1 MVQTS
6 ADPLVLQKSLEK
18 KREILHAASRVF
30 RRRGLQSTG
39 MRDIATELNMAVG
52 NLYYYFKDKEALL
65 AFVQEDT
72 LEALLELADRV
83 RSQKLRANGR
93 LFMLI
98 EEHVVLL
105 NEEIPGSLAHLEVEA
120 LSEPWRRRVQDR
132 RDALRARLP
141 GDHRGGSGHRHLPPH
156 RSQGQRHGHPGSREL
171 DRQMVPA
178 RRQQDRPADREG
190 MRGVVGAG
198 RGGRKDGRRQ
208 ITMKKPRI
216 YTDRS
221 VIGGCFD
228 DEFSTWSNSLMNDF
242 AAGTFMPV
250 LSDMVTAEIQ
260 DAPDRVRERY
270 ESLLRGKHEFVLVT
284 EEVINLAEAYQ
295 RRKILTPKFYDDGV
309 HIALASVAEADLV
322 VSWNFKHIVHFDKIR
337 LFNAV
342 NLEQGYKPLQIYSPR
357 EVTRSEGG

>member
-6 ADPLVLQKSLEK
+6 ADPLVQQKSLEK
-18 KREILHAASRVF
+18 KREILQAASRVF

-132 RDALRARLP
+132 RDAYERAF
-141 GDHRGGSGHRHLPPH
+141 
-156 RSQGQRHGHPGSREL
+156 REIIE
-171 DRQMVPA
+171 
-178 RRQQDRPADREG
+178 EG
-190 MRGVVGAG
+190 MATGVFRPTDPKVSAMAILGAVNWTVKWFRPDGGKTARQIGRECAEMLVRGV
-198 RGGRKDGRRQ
+198 
-208 ITMKKPRI
+208 
-216 YTDRS
+216 
-221 VIGGCFD
+221 
-228 DEFSTWSNSLMNDF
+228 
-242 AAGTFMPV
+242 AANPG
-250 LSDMVTAEIQ
+250 
-260 DAPDRVRERY
+260 
-270 ESLLRGKHEFVLVT
+270 H
-284 EEVINLAEAYQ
+284 
-295 RRKILTPKFYDDGV
+295 
-309 HIALASVAEADLV
+309 
-322 VSWNFKHIVHFDKIR
+322 
-337 LFNAV
+337 
-342 NLEQGYKPLQIYSPR
+342 
-357 EVTRSEGG
+357 

>member
-6 ADPLVLQKSLEK
+6 ADPLVQQKSLEK

-132 RDALRARLP
+132 RDAYERAF
-141 GDHRGGSGHRHLPPH
+141 
-156 RSQGQRHGHPGSREL
+156 REIIE
-171 DRQMVPA
+171 
-178 RRQQDRPADREG
+178 EG
-190 MRGVVGAG
+190 MATGIFRPTDPKVSAMAILGAINWTVKWF
-198 RGGRKDGRRQ
+198 RPDGGKTARQ
-208 ITMKKPRI
+208 IGRECAELLV
-216 YTDRS
+216 R
-221 VIGGCFD
+221 G
-228 DEFSTWSNSLMNDF
+228 L
-242 AAGTFMPV
+242 AA
-250 LSDMVTAEIQ
+250 
-260 DAPDRVRERY
+260 
-270 ESLLRGKHEFVLVT
+270 
-284 EEVINLAEAYQ
+284 
-295 RRKILTPKFYDDGV
+295 
-309 HIALASVAEADLV
+309 
-322 VSWNFKHIVHFDKIR
+322 
-337 LFNAV
+337 
-342 NLEQGYKPLQIYSPR
+342 
-357 EVTRSEGG
+357 